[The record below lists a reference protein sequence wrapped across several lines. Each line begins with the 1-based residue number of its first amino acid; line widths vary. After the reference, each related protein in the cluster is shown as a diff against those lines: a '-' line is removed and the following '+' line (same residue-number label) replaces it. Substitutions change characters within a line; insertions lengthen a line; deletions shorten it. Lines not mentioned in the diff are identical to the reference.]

1 MEQIGLFRKIYYTD
15 SIYKVHMDKLQNCSC
30 NQFFFFSYFSL
41 LVCVFCVLLLFCLLF
56 LFCAFLF
63 LYLQVYRT
71 LLSGGNQ
78 IVLSK
83 KISIYQ
89 LYHYQYINYININTA
104 IHTGLL
110 TSHTSIRNS
119 RVSFVK
125 VIQISKLGKQPF
137 GCYEIPFKFQRF

>member
-1 MEQIGLFRKIYYTD
+1 
-15 SIYKVHMDKLQNCSC
+15 MDKLQNCSC

-89 LYHYQYINYININTA
+89 LYHYQYINYININ
-104 IHTGLL
+104 I
-110 TSHTSIRNS
+110 SIISLSIYQLYQYQYINYININISIISISIYQLYQYQYRNTYG
-119 RVSFVK
+119 
-125 VIQISKLGKQPF
+125 ITHITH
-137 GCYEIPFKFQRF
+137 IN